1 MPQATDYAGTGG
13 LGGSPEGRGMI
24 ERRRSLTAA
33 RPIVPHRTRCR
44 SQPGNPMPNRSIL
57 PAATS
62 HPGCTW
68 PRLVLVSLSAIFLAA
83 ESALTAE
90 PAPAPEA
97 GPVAEAGRPPADP
110 ADAARKAELLASSRW
125 RRAVFEF
132 NAWLDAQPVY
142 SPAEVSRIRQELA
155 NRVATMSSFELE
167 YLLGTLDEKVKVLE
181 SPEARDARSWLG
193 RYLAVMS
200 DAKRADVLRDVP
212 DILDMSTAELEEAIG
227 RVEAKRRDVEQQ
239 RAATI
244 AGRQQIGGFLV
255 AAREEEAAERARQ
268 AEVRSGPVFSPYRGP
283 PVGDTPFSDA
293 YDSPT
298 VVGVGPWGTFLGI
311 PIGAF

>member
-1 MPQATDYAGTGG
+1 MHHHA
-13 LGGSPEGRGMI
+13 
-24 ERRRSLTAA
+24 
-33 RPIVPHRTRCR
+33 
-44 SQPGNPMPNRSIL
+44 NL
-57 PAATS
+57 PAAARR
-62 HPGCTW
+62 PGRLW
-68 PRLVLVSLSAIFLAA
+68 PGLVLFSLPAIGLAVVPPA
-83 ESALTAE
+83 NRVVAADP
-90 PAPAPEA
+90 PAPAATPAAAGKPED
-97 GPVAEAGRPPADP
+97 DP

-142 SPAEVSRIRQELA
+142 SPAQVRRIRQELA
-155 NRVATMSSFELE
+155 DRVATMSSFDLE
-167 YLLGTLDEKVKVLE
+167 YLLETLDEKVKVLD

-227 RVEAKRRDVEQQ
+227 RVEAKRAAVEQQ
-239 RAATI
+239 RQATI
-244 AGRQQIGGFLV
+244 AGREQIGGFL
-255 AAREEEAAERARQ
+255 AAAKEREAAERMQEA
-268 AEVRSGPVFSPYRGP
+268 AVRSGPVFSPYRAP

>member
-1 MPQATDYAGTGG
+1 M
-13 LGGSPEGRGMI
+13 S
-24 ERRRSLTAA
+24 
-33 RPIVPHRTRCR
+33 
-44 SQPGNPMPNRSIL
+44 NRSIL
-57 PAATS
+57 FAAAS
-62 HPGCTW
+62 HPRWAW
-68 PRLVLVSLSAIFLAA
+68 PRLVSNSLAA
-83 ESALTAE
+83 IVLAAGAALAADPT
-90 PAPAPEA
+90 PATDGGAVAVAGQPA
-97 GPVAEAGRPPADP
+97 ADP
-110 ADAARKAELLASSRW
+110 ADAARKAKLLASSRW

-142 SPAEVSRIRQELA
+142 SPAQVRRIRQELA
-155 NRVATMSSFELE
+155 DRVATMSSFDLE
-167 YLLGTLDEKVKVLE
+167 YLLETLDEKVKVLD

-255 AAREEEAAERARQ
+255 AARNDEAVERARQ
-268 AEVRSGPVFSPYRGP
+268 AEVRSGPVFSPYRAP